1 MSQALN
7 EFNLRLADL
16 ENDLSL
22 LEYAFELRPR
32 IKQVL
37 DPSKQGAV
45 LDLAMKFGN
54 LEGNQPESFY
64 GPMLIRLV
72 ASFER
77 YLRLLMRDAVEGWAK
92 RAKTFDQLPDGL
104 GDRNLVLSGRLI
116 GNSDSPRDHL
126 SVDLFTLV
134 DNLPTCRNGSVAF
147 RLNPIVFMDLI
158 NGITPDVIERGLK
171 AIRINNWQNVI
182 GADKNLQVQLACNRT
197 SDATKQMAAR
207 LKELSRWRNN
217 WAHGGDNEVSL
228 TITEVK
234 GALEFLSAFSKALD
248 LTVTKQIHAAKSP
261 KVG

>member
-1 MSQALN
+1 MSQALI
-7 EFNLRLADL
+7 EFNLRLADFK
-16 ENDLSL
+16 NDLSL

-45 LDLAMKFGN
+45 FDLAMKFGN

-104 GDRNLVLSGRLI
+104 GDRNLVLSGRVI
-116 GNSDSPRDHL
+116 GNSDSPRDYFN
-126 SVDLFTLV
+126 VDLVALV
-134 DNLPTCRNGSVAF
+134 DNLITCRNGTTTF

-158 NGITPDVIERGLK
+158 NGITHDIIEKGLK
-171 AIRINNWQNVI
+171 AIKIHNWQNAI
-182 GADKNLQVQLACNRT
+182 GADKALQAQLNCIRT
-197 SDATKQMAAR
+197 CDATKQMVAR

-217 WAHGGDNEVSL
+217 WAHGGDNEPSL
-228 TITEVK
+228 RSTEIRSAVD
-234 GALEFLSAFSKALD
+234 FLSAFSNALD
-248 LTVTKQIHAAKSP
+248 LIVMKQINSIKSS
-261 KVG
+261 

>member
-1 MSQALN
+1 MSHALN
-7 EFNLRLADL
+7 EFNLRLTDF
-16 ENDLSL
+16 ENDLSF

-45 LDLAMKFGN
+45 LDLAIKFGD

-77 YLRLLMRDAVEGWAK
+77 YLRLLMRDAVEGWST

-126 SVDLFTLV
+126 NFDLFMLV
-134 DNLPTCRNGSVAF
+134 DNLPTCRNGSAVF

-158 NGITPDVIERGLK
+158 NGITHDVIERGLK
-171 AIRINNWQNVI
+171 ATRINNWQNAI
-182 GADKNLQVQLACNRT
+182 GADKALQAQLDCTRT
-197 SDATKQMAAR
+197 SDTTKKMAAR

-217 WAHGGDNEVSL
+217 WAHGGDNEPSL
-228 TITEVK
+228 KITEIRS
-234 GALEFLSAFSKALD
+234 ALDFLRAFSTALD
-248 LTVTKQIHAAKSP
+248 KIVTKQIQTTKLP
-261 KVG
+261 